1 MRALASVLVAAL
13 KMRDAL
19 RHQRHR
25 LRASGL
31 KAVCIEFQQ
40 RAKFVGMRR
49 GQFYS
54 VDGKRENRLSET

>member
-1 MRALASVLVAAL
+1 L

-40 RAKFVGMRR
+40 GAKFVGMRW

-54 VDGKRENRLSET
+54 VD